1 MQIAKVRPL
10 FYSLQVKEIGLGLAG
25 LGLVYLTRRKITAE
39 LSRLVWRLGGGDRAF
54 LIVWSVIFLPGTVIH
69 EVSHFLAAAL
79 TGARTGRVEILPELP
94 RKTLGG
100 ENNQET
106 KTHRLGFVETQQLG
120 PVRGFLVGT
129 APLLVGLGVLV
140 WSSSTLKISEFRVQS
155 SEILKLYLFFTVAN
169 SVFLSWADVKQALPL
184 VVIAAILGS
193 GLYFLGIR
201 PEIAPDSRIIMIL
214 ESLWKALAAS
224 AGINL
229 AAIAV
234 IVILNFTITLRDRAE
249 L

>member
-1 MQIAKVRPL
+1 M
-10 FYSLQVKEIGLGLAG
+10 KEVGLSLAG
-25 LGLVYLTRRKITAE
+25 LGLLYLTRRKMTQE
-39 LSRLVWRLGGGDRAF
+39 LGRLVARLGGGQREF
-54 LIVWSVIFLPGTVIH
+54 VWLWSVIFLPGTLIH

-79 TGARTGRVEILPELP
+79 TGARTGRVEIFPQLP

-100 ENNQET
+100 ENNGAG

-129 APLLVGLGVLV
+129 APLAVGLGILV
-140 WSSSTLKISEFRVQS
+140 WIASTLKFSIFNFQFSIAT
-155 SEILKLYLFFTVAN
+155 ILKIYLFFTVAN
-169 SVFLSWADVKQALPL
+169 SLFLSWADVKQALPL
-184 VVIAAILGS
+184 VVLAAILGG

-201 PEIAPDSRIIMIL
+201 PEIVPDSRIIMIL
-214 ESLWKALAAS
+214 NSLWKALGLS

-229 AAIAV
+229 IAV
-234 IVILNFTITLRDRAE
+234 TIITVLNFTITARGRAE